1 LLIDWFTIIAQI
13 INFLVLVALLKYFLY
28 GRILQAMDR
37 REEEIASRL
46 AEAEERER
54 EARHELED
62 YQAKLQDLED
72 QRPGLMIQTRE
83 EAEASRKQLMK
94 DARDEVEGTRTR
106 WLEALDREK
115 NSFLQELRRRAGEQI
130 LDIVRRVLADLADTG
145 LEQQVIEGFSKR
157 LTEMDQEKRET
168 VIASLKTDRNVVI
181 TSAFELPDSARN
193 ENASVQESNLEDG
206 LQLTFRTSPEVVTG
220 IEVKLPGYKM
230 AWSVDDYLES
240 LEANLREALE
250 EKASL

>member
-1 LLIDWFTIIAQI
+1 
-13 INFLVLVALLKYFLY
+13 
-28 GRILQAMDR
+28 
-37 REEEIASRL
+37 
-46 AEAEERER
+46 
-54 EARHELED
+54 
-62 YQAKLQDLED
+62 
-72 QRPGLMIQTRE
+72 MIQTRE

-193 ENASVQESNLEDG
+193 EIASVLESNLEDG